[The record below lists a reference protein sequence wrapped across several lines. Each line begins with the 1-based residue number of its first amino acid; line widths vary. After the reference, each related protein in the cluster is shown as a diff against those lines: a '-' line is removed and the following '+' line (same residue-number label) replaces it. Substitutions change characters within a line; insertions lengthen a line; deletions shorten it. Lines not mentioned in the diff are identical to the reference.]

1 MKGVAAVQT
10 ARKLGPGHRIVTIL
24 CDSGLKHLSKFWAQ
38 IGEVGEGSGSD
49 NLDDILGLP
58 SNQDDDIG

>member
-1 MKGVAAVQT
+1 MAAVQT

-38 IGEVGEGSGSD
+38 IGEVGEGPGSD
-49 NLDDILGLP
+49 NLDDILGLS
-58 SNQDDDIG
+58 SNQDRDDG

>member
-1 MKGVAAVQT
+1 MAAVQT

-58 SNQDDDIG
+58 SNQDDDVG